1 MDIDRLIEDFGRK
14 LILQRY
20 SSSSIQN
27 YKSAVRSFLQIAEK
41 RFSHPNELG
50 EDAIE
55 KYVFWKIEK
64 HNVSISYQR
73 MIVASI
79 DKFYSAVLDRKL
91 NIKHLYPTQKAHSLP
106 RYLTL
111 GEVKRLIDNV
121 DNLKHRCIVK
131 LLYGCGLRLHEL
143 ICLELTDVDSEN
155 MLVRI
160 NHSKGNKDRMVMLS
174 PLLLMELRAYAK
186 EFKPRK
192 YLIEG
197 QGGGRYSDK
206 SVQTIVK
213 AAALRAGILKPVTP
227 HVLRHS
233 FATHLLENGTDIRY
247 IQQLLGHN
255 SIKTTEIYT
264 HITDVSRS
272 QIRSPLD
279 SL

>member
-73 MIVASI
+73 MIVVSI

-174 PLLLMELRAYAK
+174 PLLLK

-213 AAALRAGILKPVTP
+213 AAALRAGIQKPVTP

>member
-1 MDIDRLIEDFGRK
+1 MDIDRLIGDFERK
-14 LILQRY
+14 LILQRN

-64 HNVSISYQR
+64 HNASISYQR

-91 NIKHLYPTQKAHSLP
+91 NIKHLYPTQKTYSLP
-106 RYLTL
+106 KYLTL

-143 ICLELTDVDSEN
+143 VCLELTDVDSEN
-155 MLVRI
+155 MLIRI
-160 NHSKGNKDRMVMLS
+160 NHSKGNKDRMVTLS
-174 PLLLMELRAYAK
+174 PSLLTELRAYVK

-213 AAALRAGILKPVTP
+213 TAAHRAGIQKPVTP

-264 HITDVSRS
+264 HITDVSKS

-279 SL
+279 FL

>member
-1 MDIDRLIEDFGRK
+1 M
-14 LILQRY
+14 
-20 SSSSIQN
+20 
-27 YKSAVRSFLQIAEK
+27 
-41 RFSHPNELG
+41 
-50 EDAIE
+50 
-55 KYVFWKIEK
+55 
-64 HNVSISYQR
+64 
-73 MIVASI
+73 
-79 DKFYSAVLDRKL
+79 
-91 NIKHLYPTQKAHSLP
+91 
-106 RYLTL
+106 
-111 GEVKRLIDNV
+111 

-155 MLVRI
+155 MLIRI

-174 PLLLMELRAYAK
+174 PSLLAELRAYVK

-206 SVQTIVK
+206 SVQMIVK
-213 AAALRAGILKPVTP
+213 AAAYRAGIQKLVTP